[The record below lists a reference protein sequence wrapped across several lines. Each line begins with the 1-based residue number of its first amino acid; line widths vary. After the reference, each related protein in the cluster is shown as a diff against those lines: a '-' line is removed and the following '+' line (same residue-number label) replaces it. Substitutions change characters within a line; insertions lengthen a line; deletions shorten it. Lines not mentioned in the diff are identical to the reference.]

1 MPLFIHFKTSIV
13 NCNNLTKND
22 FATVL
27 IPDDCDEIQNP
38 VVLKSTGNGNCL
50 NISISTLKS
59 GSED

>member
-1 MPLFIHFKTSIV
+1 M

-22 FATVL
+22 LATVL

-38 VVLKSTGNGNCL
+38 VVLKSTGNGNCW